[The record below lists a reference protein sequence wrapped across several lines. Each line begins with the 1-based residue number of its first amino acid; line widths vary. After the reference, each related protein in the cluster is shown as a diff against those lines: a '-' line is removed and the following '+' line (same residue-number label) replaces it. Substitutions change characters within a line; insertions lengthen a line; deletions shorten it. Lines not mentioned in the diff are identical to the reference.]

1 MTKIKNETMFCP
13 FCQAP
18 MSLINIRSKNM
29 HLETCFRS
37 KKPKEECTKGLK
49 CNSNML
55 CHFKKYAHTELA
67 LMRSTKLQNCSPISV
82 SSEDCC
88 TDEETK
94 ITSENFGSIFK
105 KSQLISEYMKTG
117 SDQNKTSIHGSGDHN
132 NTACMSTNQSLNKPL
147 VQCDNL
153 KPDIP
158 IKSNKNSTA
167 CSLLNETPSLD
178 KKMDK
183 KLLNELDV
191 SSTKTVNSK
200 IPSNLILNEECNLSN
215 IKTEKIDECFNS
227 IENNETNNMIQ
238 KSSGK
243 LNNSSTVDQPNIDHT
258 CKRKKDHKFDMSVKK
273 IKIENINSTSSNSL
287 LKTATNF
294 PGCSTFKNGMK
305 NGNIAKFFGFKVESK
320 VNNSSKEIK
329 SLNSTPK
336 NLKIQ
341 KYKKSNEIK
350 IKKCPFYKK
359 IEFSKIAVDAFN
371 YGVIPDI
378 EYYFLSHFHYDHF
391 IGLTNKWKNKIYCSE
406 ITAELVKMRFKNIS
420 YLVVALPLNKQI
432 TIDTFKV
439 TLLEA
444 NHCPGAVIF
453 VFEFENGTSI
463 LHSGD
468 FRANEKMVNDLT
480 RGGYYFSTIY
490 LDTTYLD
497 SKYSFPPQD
506 KVIEFTTLKVIECLQ
521 KYPDTLVI
529 SGTYTIGKERVFID
543 IAKKLQKKICVEK
556 QKLNILKCFKDK
568 NLNSMLTLNPYE
580 TNIHVVQMN
589 KLSWPSLKTI
599 YARNSH
605 IYSKL
610 LAIKPTGWTFTKCK
624 NSELESLK
632 IDFEKNIILMEI
644 PYSEHS
650 SFSEL
655 KNFVEALKPN
665 KIIPTVNVGNPNTR
679 SIMNSYL
686 NKWKSSV

>member
-1 MTKIKNETMFCP
+1 MTEIINETMYCP

-55 CHFKKYAHTELA
+55 CHFQKYSHTELA
-67 LMRSTKLQNCSPISV
+67 LMRSTKLQSCSPVSV

-94 ITSENFGSIFK
+94 NTNENVGSVFK
-105 KSQLISEYMKTG
+105 KSQLISEYMKAT
-117 SDQNKTSIHGSGDHN
+117 SDSNKTSIPGIGDHN
-132 NTACMSTNQSLNKPL
+132 NTACIFTNQSL
-147 VQCDNL
+147 
-153 KPDIP
+153 KPDKP
-158 IKSNKNSTA
+158 VKSNKSSSAYGMIKETA
-167 CSLLNETPSLD
+167 SLD
-178 KKMDK
+178 KKLDK
-183 KLLNELDV
+183 KPLNKLDV
-191 SSTKTVNSK
+191 TSTKTVTGK
-200 IPSNLILNEECNLSN
+200 IPSNLILNEECNLPN
-215 IKTEKIDECFNS
+215 VKIEKFDKYFNA
-227 IENNETNNMIQ
+227 IENNETISMFQ
-238 KSSGK
+238 KSS
-243 LNNSSTVDQPNIDHT
+243 LNNSSTVEQPSINHT
-258 CKRKKDHKFDMSVKK
+258 CKRKKDHTLDTSVKK
-273 IKIENINSTSSNSL
+273 IKIESINSTSSNNFS
-287 LKTATNF
+287 KTATNF

-305 NGNIAKFFGFKVESK
+305 NGNIAKFFGFKIESK
-320 VNNSSKEIK
+320 VKNSSKEKK
-329 SLNSTPK
+329 SFSSTST
-336 NLKIQ
+336 NLKSQ
-341 KYKKSNEIK
+341 KYKKSNEIR

-359 IEFSKIAVDAFN
+359 IEYSKIAVDAFN

-506 KVIEFTTLKVIECLQ
+506 KVIEFTTSKVMECLQ

-568 NLNSMLTLNPYE
+568 NLNSMLTLNPYD

-589 KLSWPSLKTI
+589 KLSWPSLKAI

-665 KIIPTVNVGNPNTR
+665 KVIPTVNVGNPNTR
-679 SIMNSYL
+679 SLMNSYL